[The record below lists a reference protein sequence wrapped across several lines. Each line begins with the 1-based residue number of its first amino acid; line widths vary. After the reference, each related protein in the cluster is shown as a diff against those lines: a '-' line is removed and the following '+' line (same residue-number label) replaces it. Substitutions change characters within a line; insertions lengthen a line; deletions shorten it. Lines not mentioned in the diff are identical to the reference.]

1 MAVHDHNIMLT
12 TPVSLSLSSWPIA
25 PLLRR
30 VFATLVSA
38 SRTSS
43 KIQPKTLALEVKT
56 RRHASN
62 PLTVL
67 LPITSSR
74 LVPSDSPRVAFDPLV
89 AHLPQPITSLT
100 SLLFWLCEGLEMA
113 GSQFTGLCKTKPLG
127 EHEGPDEKN
136 GSDADN
142 GGSLAVSFLFHTYA
156 NAWTKKPFTRTSSSH
171 HQSDIPTASLL
182 LHHREILVPS
192 FPDRSTVAVFR
203 CRRTL
208 AS

>member
-1 MAVHDHNIMLT
+1 MAAHDHSMMLT
-12 TPVSLSLSSWPIA
+12 TPVSLSLSSWPVA

-38 SRTSS
+38 RRTP

-56 RRHASN
+56 RRNASN

-89 AHLPQPITSLT
+89 AHVPQPITSFT
-100 SLLFWLCEGLEMA
+100 SLFFWLCEGLEMA
-113 GSQFTGLCKTKPLG
+113 GSQFMGLCRTKPLG
-127 EHEGPDEKN
+127 EHEEPDEKN

-142 GGSLAVSFLFHTYA
+142 GGTLPVSFL
-156 NAWTKKPFTRTSSSH
+156 P
-171 HQSDIPTASLL
+171 QL
-182 LHHREILVPS
+182 
-192 FPDRSTVAVFR
+192 
-203 CRRTL
+203 C
-208 AS
+208 